1 MKMETVSYL
10 NVGGSDY
17 ELTDLKARQEIESLA
32 SGSPIGTFADL
43 ATLQAAEN
51 TDKTRIYLTLDNGHW
66 NYWNGS
72 AWASGG
78 VYLSSLPDKT
88 LTISGQAAD
97 AKAVR
102 DYLSKYS
109 DHLAINSI
117 NTSFEYNAETGDFS
131 IVKTTGAFIFTPINF
146 LEPGKL
152 DNLTVNNQ
160 LKGTTVKFFIR
171 NKKTLMCEDINTE
184 LELDDV
190 IIAIIFVYSTGGYE
204 YIYDCRK
211 NNQNTIYDN
220 DGISDIPLPTIID
233 TMVNREF
240 CIYYDTLSRF
250 ENAENLYRFSGD
262 SSLRRNEYCLHYK
275 PISSAS
281 DIQLYC
287 VRLNRST
294 AEAQE
299 TKEITLK
306 ANKLLTGNRV
316 SKNICICGDSLVDN
330 NYLAKEVYRMLSEDN
345 DIDYKMIGTRGIDD
359 GKHEGRGSWTWET
372 YLRGD
377 DFAGK
382 TNAFWDNETGTLNF
396 QKYCYNNGFSGIDY
410 FLIELGTN
418 DISQGTTVYNTLES
432 VEPFI
437 ARAKQFIDILLSED
451 KGYPNCKV
459 GIGLISPGAFYFYN
473 TQANS
478 YIFRKS
484 ANTLNI
490 AYLKAFDAG
499 KYHRNVTC
507 FSWGSMT
514 NSKYSFPYIEE
525 AISERF
531 SEKCLVLTNNVH
543 PTERGYQ
550 AWADGFYN
558 KIRGFLSDE
567 NTL

>member
-1 MKMETVSYL
+1 MYVL
-10 NVGGSDY
+10 PA
-17 ELTDLKARQEIESLA
+17 DLKARQKIDSL
-32 SGSPIGTFADL
+32 SNGSPAGTFADL
-43 ATLQAAEN
+43 AALQSAEN
-51 TDKTRIYLTLDNGHW
+51 IDKTRIYLTLDNGHW

-109 DHLAINSI
+109 DHLAINAI

-146 LEPGKL
+146 LEPEKL

-171 NKKTLMCEDINTE
+171 NKKTLMCGDIDTE

-190 IIAIIFVYSTGGYE
+190 IIAIIYIPSTGGYK
-204 YIYDCRK
+204 YIYDCSK

-233 TMVNREF
+233 TMVNREL

-345 DIDYKMIGTRGIDD
+345 DIDYKMIGTRGPED
-359 GKHEGRGSWTWET
+359 GKHEGRGSWTWKN
-372 YLRGD
+372 YLEGNE
-377 DFAGK
+377 FAGK
-382 TNAFWDNETGTLNF
+382 TNAFWDTDTGKLNF
-396 QKYCYNNGFSGIDY
+396 QKYCSNNGFSGIDY

-418 DISQGTTVYNTLES
+418 DISQGITIYNTLES

-437 ARAKQFIDILLSED
+437 ARAKQFIDALLSPET
-451 KGYPNCKV
+451 GYPNCKI

-490 AYLKAFDAG
+490 AYLKNFDAG
-499 KYHRNVTC
+499 KYNNNVTC

-514 NSKYSFPYIEE
+514 CKYSFPYTEE

-531 SEKCLVLTNNVH
+531 SEKCLVLSNNVH
-543 PTERGYQ
+543 PTERGYR
-550 AWADGFYN
+550 AWSDGFYN